1 MLLER
6 DGPVERLHPSPSQQ
20 LERMFGRRP
29 EAWKESEMGILMS
42 PSTISYRGMEIWT
55 RPLLRSTGYSMYLV
69 MAAAAGDSG
78 STFGAESSGS
88 CAWAEIAITVRTVE
102 QKEAFFISL

>member
-1 MLLER
+1 MLLDR

-42 PSTISYRGMEIWT
+42 PSTI
-55 RPLLRSTGYSMYLV
+55 
-69 MAAAAGDSG
+69 
-78 STFGAESSGS
+78 
-88 CAWAEIAITVRTVE
+88 
-102 QKEAFFISL
+102 